1 MRTGDPGPDRPW
13 RMLRVGPDLL
23 FARKKHASS
32 GRRLS
37 KVRPRDAVGCDA
49 TRATTRAVTTPTSS
63 LSDFCMSGR
72 NGRD

>member
-1 MRTGDPGPDRPW
+1 MAKSWSGNEVRMRSGDPGPDRPW

-37 KVRPRDAVGCDA
+37 KVRPGMR
-49 TRATTRAVTTPTSS
+49 
-63 LSDFCMSGR
+63 
-72 NGRD
+72 